1 MARGLRDRRAKIIVT
16 LGPSTDDDDVLE
28 RMLRAGMD
36 ACRLNFSFG
45 QPEEHVQRIRRI
57 RSLSDRVRCRPIAL
71 IADIPGRKVRMG
83 RLPGGAVQLETD
95 SSVTFTPDDGENTPP
110 DTLPVDPRFFHDNM
124 ARGDQVLLANG
135 VVELEIERIEE
146 KRVSARVVYGGRV
159 PEETSVHVPGVILRG
174 NPITGADLNYLRL
187 AVEYQVDF
195 VALSYVT
202 DANDILQV
210 REKLEELGRPI
221 PIIAKIERPEAFSR
235 LDGILTRSDAVMI
248 RRGDLGAQ
256 IEVTRVP
263 LVQKQ
268 ILRLASQRGV
278 PVIIATQM
286 LGSMIANPRPTR
298 AEASDVSNAIADGA
312 DGVLLSAETA
322 IGHFPAESVN
332 MMARIIKATE
342 GERFEAARSDYRT
355 ETSDAP
361 FADATAR
368 TACMAAEQTGARL
381 IACFTESGR
390 TAQLVAKYRPSV
402 PVIAF
407 CSDEVPRRR
416 LALVW
421 GIRTNRLDV
430 AKNVERMVELVGERL
445 TSRGLVQSSDRIVIV
460 FGAPVGVVGQTNS
473 VRLHEI

>member
-1 MARGLRDRRAKIIVT
+1 MARGLGDRRAKIIVT
-16 LGPSTDDDDVLE
+16 LGPSTDDDRVLKSL
-28 RMLRAGMD
+28 LRAGMD

-45 QPEEHVQRIRRI
+45 TPEEHVRRIRRI
-57 RSLSDRVRCRPIAL
+57 RSLSDQIRCRPFAI
-71 IADIPGRKVRMG
+71 IADIPGRKVRVG
-83 RLPGGAVQLETD
+83 HLVGGAIDLPTEG
-95 SSVTFTPDDGENTPP
+95 SVTFVPNCSHGEP

-124 ARGDQVLLANG
+124 MRGDQILLANG
-135 VVELEIERIEE
+135 VVELEVERVE
-146 KRVSARVVYGGRV
+146 KARVTARVVYGGRV
-159 PEETSVHVPGVILRG
+159 GEETGVHVPGMLLRG
-174 NPITGADLNYLRL
+174 SPITDEDLTYLRL
-187 AVEYQVDF
+187 AVEHRVDF

-202 DANDILQV
+202 DASDILQV
-210 REKLEELGRPI
+210 REKLEELGRVI
-221 PIIAKIERPEAFSR
+221 PIIAKIDRPEAFSR

-286 LGSMIANPRPTR
+286 LGSMIASPRPTR

-322 IGHFPAESVN
+322 IGQFPVESVR
-332 MMARIIKATE
+332 MMGRIIKETE
-342 GERFEAARSDYRT
+342 TERCRTTASKYPT
-355 ETSDAP
+355 ETSEAP
-361 FADATAR
+361 FTDATAR
-368 TACMAAEQTGARL
+368 IACTAAEQTGARL

-390 TAQLVAKYRPSV
+390 TAHLVAKYRPSV
-402 PVIAF
+402 PIIAF
-407 CSDEVPRRR
+407 CPDEEPRRR

-430 AKNVERMVELVGERL
+430 VEDVERMVELVVQRL
-445 TSRGLVQSSDRIVIV
+445 TSRGLAQSPDRIVIA
-460 FGAPVGVVGQTNS
+460 FGAPVGVVGKTNS

>member
-16 LGPSTDDDDVLE
+16 LGPSTDDDRILE
-28 RMLRAGMD
+28 PMLRAGMD
-36 ACRLNFSFG
+36 GCRLNFSFG
-45 QPEEHVQRIRRI
+45 TPEEHVARIKRIRG
-57 RSLSDRVRCRPIAL
+57 LSDQVRCRPIAI
-71 IADIPGRKVRMG
+71 IADIPGRKVRVG
-83 RLPGGAVQLETD
+83 RLEDGIIHLKTGAT
-95 SSVTFTPDDGENTPP
+95 VTFTRDIAEREA

-124 ARGDQVLLANG
+124 ARGDQILLANG
-135 VVELEIERIEE
+135 VVELQVERVEE
-146 KRVSARVVYGGRV
+146 KRVEARVVYGGDVR
-159 PEETSVHVPGVILRG
+159 EGTGVHVPGMLLRG
-174 NPITGADLNYLRL
+174 NPITDEDLTFLRL
-187 AVEYQVDF
+187 AVEHRVDY

-202 DANDILQV
+202 NASDIVQV
-210 REKLEELGRPI
+210 REKLEELGRVI
-221 PIIAKIERPEAFSR
+221 PIIAKIDRPEAFSR

-298 AEASDVSNAIADGA
+298 AEASDVSHAIADGA
-312 DGVLLSAETA
+312 DGVLLSTETA
-322 IGHFPAESVN
+322 IGQYPVESVS
-332 MMARIIKATE
+332 MMARIIKETE
-342 GERFEAARSDYRT
+342 RERFEKTPKYLT
-355 ETSDAP
+355 ETTDAP

-368 TACMAAEQTGARL
+368 IACLAAEQTGARL

-407 CSDEVPRRR
+407 CSDEGPRRR
-416 LALVW
+416 LAMVW

-430 AKNVERMVELVGERL
+430 AKNVERMVELVVERL
-445 TSRGLVQSSDRIVIV
+445 ISRGLAQPSDRIVIV
-460 FGAPVGVVGQTNS
+460 FGAPVGVVGKTNS